1 MIADV
6 DDLELAETF
15 VKSIEGSKLLMT
27 FLILCPSAD
36 DARLAD
42 IPADLGTWIIL
53 PRDKIAEI
61 LRTMGNVGRAYVGF
75 GAENNALASVKKA
88 LQSPLLIEDI
98 RGAKTVWFVF
108 FGQVDF
114 ISMPE
119 INDAIDFSADNRHP
133 ECDILCQVDIDANF
147 ADGVTAFILATN
159 FD

>member
-1 MIADV
+1 MKKRDN
-6 DDLELAETF
+6 
-15 VKSIEGSKLLMT
+15 
-27 FLILCPSAD
+27 LIGMD
-36 DARLAD
+36 F
-42 IPADLGTWIIL
+42 
-53 PRDKIAEI
+53 AEI

>member
-1 MIADV
+1 MIADIE
-6 DDLELAETF
+6 DLELAETF

-27 FLILCPSAD
+27 FLILCPFAD

-75 GAENNALASVKKA
+75 GA
-88 LQSPLLIEDI
+88 
-98 RGAKTVWFVF
+98 KTVWFVF

-114 ISMPE
+114 ISMME

-147 ADGVTAFILATN
+147 ADGVTAFILATK